1 MGICESFTATA
12 VGGAITLTFSSVG
25 DTSGAMI
32 NGLLVYSSVI
42 SPAITTG
49 GGVYPVALT
58 TPGGT
63 VATSYAYQP
72 VVSSV
77 TPNSGGMTP
86 TTAVTITGHGFT
98 GTTSVQFGSISVTPT
113 TVSETSITVLPPS
126 ASAAG
131 AVAVAVTAQGT
142 SASAPATSTTN
153 GSFTYLAPSISGVS
167 PSSVDIGGGTNVT
180 ISGQYFTGATGVA
193 LAGVNAASFTVV
205 SDTQINAVTAATS
218 ADVTGPVKVS
228 VGAVS
233 GSGSTFIY
241 GGGCVGSIATVPSTT
256 PPNGPLT
263 GNTTVVITGVGFTG
277 ATGVLFGNTAAKS
290 FTVNSDTQITAVS
303 PPVATAGPVNINVT
317 VGGLNSSFT
326 TADQFTY
333 QLYFNY
339 SWTTWSS
346 LNWST
351 PTGSTITWNSQS
363 IPVSFAMSNGF
374 FSWYAPANAQ
384 SVNTANGAISG
395 TAWGISSAPYPWSS
409 SSLSTNIAGSP
420 GMDGPFANSDPSGN
434 TGSIIT
440 GDWKDFATGQL
451 SYYGVY
457 SNTNAW
463 QNPVFWSYYNLLV
476 SGGQLPSQY
485 SITATTTTITNN
497 AGYQYFLIADGL
509 PSTPL
514 GRTSY
519 VGNSGMYYFNTD
531 PANPGNAKFSNG
543 PFYQDSRIGL
553 TDIPDGTSNTLMF
566 GESLGGPDNALP
578 TYQLTWM
585 GTGTMPS
592 YWDCQTPSQYFM
604 FSSMHPGVVNF
615 AFCDGSVRS
624 VSKVTASVPP
634 DAMGTFGSQNTGDGT
649 NTVQDTAKPPAASI
663 APTARWV
670 AFQLLAGI
678 NDNATP
684 DFTLLGLTP

>member
-1 MGICESFTATA
+1 
-12 VGGAITLTFSSVG
+12 
-25 DTSGAMI
+25 
-32 NGLLVYSSVI
+32 
-42 SPAITTG
+42 
-49 GGVYPVALT
+49 
-58 TPGGT
+58 
-63 VATSYAYQP
+63 
-72 VVSSV
+72 
-77 TPNSGGMTP
+77 
-86 TTAVTITGHGFT
+86 
-98 GTTSVQFGSISVTPT
+98 
-113 TVSETSITVLPPS
+113 
-126 ASAAG
+126 
-131 AVAVAVTAQGT
+131 
-142 SASAPATSTTN
+142 
-153 GSFTYLAPSISGVS
+153 
-167 PSSVDIGGGTNVT
+167 
-180 ISGQYFTGATGVA
+180 
-193 LAGVNAASFTVV
+193 
-205 SDTQINAVTAATS
+205 
-218 ADVTGPVKVS
+218 
-228 VGAVS
+228 
-233 GSGSTFIY
+233 
-241 GGGCVGSIATVPSTT
+241 
-256 PPNGPLT
+256 
-263 GNTTVVITGVGFTG
+263 
-277 ATGVLFGNTAAKS
+277 
-290 FTVNSDTQITAVS
+290 
-303 PPVATAGPVNINVT
+303 VNINVT